1 MRQNSTKGVF
11 QMTASGV
18 KASEKNTNDL
28 MEELNDGKV
37 PIENYIQSNSDSFI
51 NIDLSNFWKELI
63 NKSGMTKTDII
74 NKSDFSYVYFYDVIN
89 GRKIPS
95 RDKIIRLA
103 LALGLSLDE
112 CQAALKFCGRSQLY
126 PRIKRDSIIIHSI
139 NRKLSIYEVSDK
151 LLSFGEEDL
160 K

>member
-1 MRQNSTKGVF
+1 
-11 QMTASGV
+11 
-18 KASEKNTNDL
+18 

-103 LALGLSLDE
+103 L
-112 CQAALKFCGRSQLY
+112 
-126 PRIKRDSIIIHSI
+126 HSVF
-139 NRKLSIYEVSDK
+139 RLTSVKLPLNFAEDH
-151 LLSFGEEDL
+151 SFTHG
-160 K
+160 